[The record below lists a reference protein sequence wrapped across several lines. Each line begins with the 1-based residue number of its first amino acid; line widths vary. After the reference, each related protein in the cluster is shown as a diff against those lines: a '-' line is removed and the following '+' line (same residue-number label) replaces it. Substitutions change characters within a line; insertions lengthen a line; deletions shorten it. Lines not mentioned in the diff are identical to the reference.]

1 MVFFEGPNSYTVY
14 EFGPSKNTTTAL
26 SIKLLFLLYIF
37 NTVEVLCF
45 GFFIFPEVSPDNTAL
60 VFLPLIL
67 IVAVADFPG
76 GVDRPKNVVSF
87 FLFTFVVVLM
97 FVVVK

>member
-1 MVFFEGPNSYTVY
+1 MY
-14 EFGPSKNTTTAL
+14 EFGPSKKVTTTL

-37 NTVEVLCF
+37 NTVDFLCF
-45 GFFIFPEVSPDNTAL
+45 GFFIFPEVRPSKTAL

-67 IVAVADFPG
+67 IVAVADLPR

-87 FLFTFVVVLM
+87 FLLTFVVVLR
-97 FVVVK
+97 FGVV